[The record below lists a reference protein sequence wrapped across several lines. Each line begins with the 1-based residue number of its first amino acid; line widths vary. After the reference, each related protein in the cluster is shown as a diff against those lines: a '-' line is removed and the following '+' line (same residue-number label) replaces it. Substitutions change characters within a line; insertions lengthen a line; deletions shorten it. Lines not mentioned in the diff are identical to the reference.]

1 MARLFS
7 KEKDIFLKIINS
19 VLVLVLIFSIVIAF
33 GTGIKIINKDGVM
46 DYNKYK
52 SEVCMLDEI
61 PSEEIDVETTKN
73 NCYASYIENRKSE
86 KEFNS
91 QNVDNF
97 LVSISSIVIVSLF
110 LNILNKRGK

>member
-7 KEKDIFLKIINS
+7 KEKDIFLKIVNS

-33 GTGIKIINKDGVM
+33 GTGIKIVNKGETM
-46 DYNKYK
+46 NYTEYK
-52 SEVCMLDEI
+52 KEVCMLDEI
-61 PSEEIDVETTKN
+61 PTEEIDIETTKN

-91 QNVDNF
+91 QNIDNF
-97 LVSISSIVIVSLF
+97 LVSISSIVILSLF
-110 LNILNKRGK
+110 LHILNRKK